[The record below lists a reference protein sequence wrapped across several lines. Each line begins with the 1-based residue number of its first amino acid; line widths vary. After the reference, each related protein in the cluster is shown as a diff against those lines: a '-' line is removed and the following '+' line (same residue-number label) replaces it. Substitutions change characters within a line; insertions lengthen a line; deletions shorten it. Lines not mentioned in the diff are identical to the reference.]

1 MPASLTLGGEEPTCS
16 QLALLWYLLNPL
28 FCECTWLCIRAFHM
42 KGFFVRMCVSL
53 AIPQFGLLS
62 HVSSL
67 RLSSGHSGP
76 VLALRTD
83 DAAHASLPSPNSLV
97 ADMSIWAT
105 SQLAVVVRCIFCGV
119 LFSPSYVAL

>member
-1 MPASLTLGGEEPTCS
+1 
-16 QLALLWYLLNPL
+16 
-28 FCECTWLCIRAFHM
+28 M

-76 VLALRTD
+76 VLALRTY